1 MPRAARNFLI
11 LDVFS
16 QNFPLNL
23 MILGSKN
30 PAFPK
35 KLQDPLILLL
45 FGTQNLLGTL
55 LCIQKLGGYFLVPK
69 ISTLLFGTQI
79 LGGILFGTQNL
90 GGRPIWVPKGTHLG
104 TLKNTGSIMFPN
116 PCRYDSAIFH

>member
-1 MPRAARNFLI
+1 MPRAARFFLI

-16 QNFPLNL
+16 QNFHLNL

-35 KLQDPLILLL
+35 KLQDPLILLH

-79 LGGILFGTQNL
+79 LGGILFGTQNF

-104 TLKNTGSIMFPN
+104 TLKNTGVVSNWF
-116 PCRYDSAIFH
+116 Y